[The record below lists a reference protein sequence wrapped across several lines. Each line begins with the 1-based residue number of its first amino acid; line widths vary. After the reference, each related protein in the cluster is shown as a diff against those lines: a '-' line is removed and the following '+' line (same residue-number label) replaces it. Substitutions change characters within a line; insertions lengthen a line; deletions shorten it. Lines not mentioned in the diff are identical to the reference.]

1 MAIPVPLLIVAS
13 VIASACT
20 KLNAVILGKPVSISP
35 LLLIAVAVILA
46 LAITLL
52 LVLRTLIRDGLRLRP
67 TWAGEYA

>member
-1 MAIPVPLLIVAS
+1 MAIPVPLLIIAS

-35 LLLIAVAVILA
+35 LLLILIGLLLA
-46 LAITLL
+46 LAIGLL

-67 TWAGEYA
+67 MWAGEYA

>member
-35 LLLIAVAVILA
+35 LLLIATAVILA

-52 LVLRTLIRDGLRLRP
+52 WVLRTLIRDGLRLRP